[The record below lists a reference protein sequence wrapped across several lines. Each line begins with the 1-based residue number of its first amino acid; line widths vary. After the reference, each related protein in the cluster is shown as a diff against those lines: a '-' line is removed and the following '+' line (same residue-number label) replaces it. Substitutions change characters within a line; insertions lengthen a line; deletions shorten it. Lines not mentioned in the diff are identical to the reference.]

1 MKKGGFIVSQS
12 SLLKARLRVQID
24 DIKEIR
30 QSAGSNIQ
38 KSGKTTLPAQFHSLK
53 PLFARGLPNAGCRA
67 VPVRRPVLAGVNDP
81 GYSELG

>member
-1 MKKGGFIVSQS
+1 MKKGGLIVSQS

-38 KSGKTTLPAQFHSLK
+38 KSGKTALPAQFHLSK
-53 PLFARGLPNAGCRA
+53 AVVVRGCRTL
-67 VPVRRPVLAGVNDP
+67 VVGRCL
-81 GYSELG
+81 